1 MSRPNAAQVLKT
13 LNSICHR
20 IHVEPMAM
28 RSHMNELT
36 ALLNAYD
43 PQETTD
49 YSWLEVAIRQAQIN
63 LFRQGNTKDGVASSL
78 CLLKLQGK
86 NAYNLCFAND
96 VDQCI
101 CRLWSIC
108 KTPIELV
115 ACGEAN
121 VIPEVICQI
130 LSKREIQ
137 KKCWFPLTDIELKKI
152 VKTLG
157 SYKNLTQR

>member
-1 MSRPNAAQVLKT
+1 MSRPDAAQVLKT

-20 IHVEPMAM
+20 IHMEPMAM

-43 PQETTD
+43 PQETAD
-49 YSWLEVAIRQAQIN
+49 YSWLEVAIRQAQLN
-63 LFRQGNTKDGVASSL
+63 LFRHGTIQDGVESSL

-101 CRLWSIC
+101 CQLWSLC
-108 KTPIELV
+108 KMPIELV
-115 ACGEAN
+115 ACGKAN
-121 VIPEVICQI
+121 LTPELIFQV
-130 LSKREIQ
+130 LSEPELQ
-137 KKCWFPLTDIELKKI
+137 KKRWFQLNDIELKRI
-152 VKTLG
+152 VRTLN
-157 SYKNLTQR
+157 SQESVTQR